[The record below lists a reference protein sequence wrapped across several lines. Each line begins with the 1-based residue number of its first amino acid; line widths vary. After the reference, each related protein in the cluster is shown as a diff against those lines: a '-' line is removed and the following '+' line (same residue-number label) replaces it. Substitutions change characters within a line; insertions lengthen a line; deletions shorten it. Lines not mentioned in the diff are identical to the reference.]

1 MLSTILYKKDT
12 VKNSQNIINYK
23 FISLQKKYFL
33 LCGDCYWMASTLPHP
48 IEHPLVRY
56 KKCPICKNKLDRFQI
71 PNLY

>member
-1 MLSTILYKKDT
+1 MLSTILYKKDIE
-12 VKNSQNIINYK
+12 KNNEYLKYYK

-56 KKCPICKNKLDRFQI
+56 KKCPVCKNKLDRFQI
-71 PNLY
+71 PKLY